1 MGLRTSSPRARPA
14 GRGRAPR
21 VRRSDDGL
29 PKSMT
34 QRVQVRRAA
43 ARSASFPAEARA
55 ARRASGAMPPM

>member
-21 VRRSDDGL
+21 LRRSDGL

-34 QRVQVRRAA
+34 QRAQVRRAA
-43 ARSASFPAEARA
+43 TRSASLRA
-55 ARRASGAMPPM
+55 VTRASRRASGAMPPM

>member
-1 MGLRTSSPRARPA
+1 MGLRTSSPRARAA

-21 VRRSDDGL
+21 VRRSDGL

-43 ARSASFPAEARA
+43 ARSASLRAEACTS
-55 ARRASGAMPPM
+55 RRASGAMPPM

>member
-21 VRRSDDGL
+21 VRRSDGL